1 MPFKPKRTCR
11 HPGCPNLSDGLYC
24 EAHMGGHALKCTR
37 ESAAV
42 RGYDRRWQRARG
54 WYLRAHP
61 LCAECGRAGRVV
73 AASVVDH
80 ITPHRGNKA
89 LFWDEGNWQPM
100 CKSCHDRKTGEGL

>member
-1 MPFKPKRTCR
+1 MPYKPKRPCR

-24 EAHMGGHALKCTR
+24 EAHVVGDAR

-42 RGYDRRWQRARG
+42 RGYDRRWQATRARF
-54 WYLRAHP
+54 LRMHP
-61 LCAECGRAGRVV
+61 LCAECGRAGRIV

-80 ITPHRGNKA
+80 ITPHRGDKA

-100 CKSCHDRKTGEGL
+100 CKACHDRKTGEGL

>member
-1 MPFKPKRTCR
+1 MPYKPKRPCR

-24 EAHMGGHALKCTR
+24 VEHAGGEAR
-37 ESAAV
+37 ESAAA
-42 RGYDRRWQRARG
+42 RGYDRRWQATRAR
-54 WYLRAHP
+54 YLQLHP
-61 LCAECGRAGRVV
+61 LCAECARTGRIA